1 MGNIPH
7 VSISLHEFDEM
18 RNKIKNQEEKIAE
31 LEGNIKEVKITIER
45 NIEKVPSDIQKEYY
59 AMLEMEPPTQY
70 ERITDVKFMKM
81 EDLIKTLEA
90 QILSQSPDKYTEVI
104 EAKNRMIKN
113 INEREEYLKATFE
126 GEFKDRIRNLEEK
139 NNELY
144 QVNSDLAQKLENY
157 ENTPVKTTTKTWWSK
172 IFS

>member
-1 MGNIPH
+1 MRPIAH
-7 VSISLHEFDEM
+7 VSISLNEFDEM
-18 RNKIKNQEEKIAE
+18 RNKIKTQEEKIAE
-31 LEGNIKEVKITIER
+31 LEGNIKEVKITIIRHKEI
-45 NIEKVPSDIQKEYY
+45 NPSPEEEEYY
-59 AMLEMEPPTQY
+59 AMLGMEPLDHY
-70 ERITDVKFMKM
+70 ETINDVKYMNM
-81 EDLIKTLEA
+81 ENLIETIEA
-90 QILSQSPDKYTEVI
+90 KVLSQSPDKYTEVI

-126 GEFKDRIRNLEEK
+126 GEFKDRIRYLEEK